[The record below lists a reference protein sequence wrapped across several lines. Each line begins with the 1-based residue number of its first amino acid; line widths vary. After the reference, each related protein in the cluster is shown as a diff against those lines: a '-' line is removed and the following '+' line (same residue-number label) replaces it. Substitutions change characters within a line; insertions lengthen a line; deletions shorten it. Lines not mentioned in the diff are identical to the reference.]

1 MIGPFYLNFV
11 HVGNRVFS
19 TQQYLD
25 YSCLCVIPILI
36 NLMSASLVQDALYN
50 FFLQMNVFLWI
61 SLIGSYSQ
69 CPLIINCWHDEIP
82 EFHWSKLGETQNFKL
97 RSPIRWRE
105 SGISQIKISE
115 HLFASIIW
123 FIKHKL
129 FKVKMTCN
137 CVGINYRCLIVYVLM
152 ILTTLCNAATTFIIN
167 TYLQNWLKISRQIL
181 YLLEKYYFLTSN
193 PLLLRILTAI
203 VKHSSRQILTL
214 FFTLK
219 FDRLISRSW
228 QIDSINISPKVVFSS
243 ASYPMLKVGVS
254 GGGGRWWGTCTDYCS
269 GLKHKC
275 LKSNRVY
282 LIPCTLNY

>member
-137 CVGINYRCLIVYVLM
+137 CVGINYRCLIVYVANDTNYTVQRCNYFHHKHLPAE
-152 ILTTLCNAATTFIIN
+152 LT
-167 TYLQNWLKISRQIL
+167 
-181 YLLEKYYFLTSN
+181 EDLTSDFVSIREVLLFN
-193 PLLLRILTAI
+193 LQPLIAADT
-203 VKHSSRQILTL
+203 
-214 FFTLK
+214 
-219 FDRLISRSW
+219 
-228 QIDSINISPKVVFSS
+228 N
-243 ASYPMLKVGVS
+243 
-254 GGGGRWWGTCTDYCS
+254 
-269 GLKHKC
+269 
-275 LKSNRVY
+275 SN
-282 LIPCTLNY
+282 C

>member
-1 MIGPFYLNFV
+1 MGLTTV
-11 HVGNRVFS
+11 
-19 TQQYLD
+19 
-25 YSCLCVIPILI
+25 
-36 NLMSASLVQDALYN
+36 ASLYTL
-50 FFLQMNVFLWI
+50 
-61 SLIGSYSQ
+61 
-69 CPLIINCWHDEIP
+69 
-82 EFHWSKLGETQNFKL
+82 
-97 RSPIRWRE
+97 
-105 SGISQIKISE
+105 
-115 HLFASIIW
+115 
-123 FIKHKL
+123 
-129 FKVKMTCN
+129 
-137 CVGINYRCLIVYVLM
+137 LM

-254 GGGGRWWGTCTDYCS
+254 GGGGDGALVQIIAPVWSTNV
-269 GLKHKC
+269 LKVIGSIWSPAHQ
-275 LKSNRVY
+275 LLNKSLIIKKAFGEKSIPARNRVKNENKSV
-282 LIPCTLNY
+282 TLAAVPVEGTFSPANFDKITY

>member
-11 HVGNRVFS
+11 YVRNRVFS

-25 YSCLCVIPILI
+25 YSCLCVIPLLI

-82 EFHWSKLGETQNFKL
+82 EFHWSKLGETSNFVLLSDEENLEFRKSKSQNISLLQLYDLLNTNYLKL
-97 RSPIRWRE
+97 KWLATAL
-105 SGISQIKISE
+105 G
-115 HLFASIIW
+115 LTTVAS
-123 FIKHKL
+123 L
-129 FKVKMTCN
+129 YT
-137 CVGINYRCLIVYVLM
+137 LLM

-167 TYLQNWLKISRQIL
+167 TYLQNWLKISSQIL

-214 FFTLK
+214 FFTLRRSKLK

-228 QIDSINISPKVVFSS
+228 QIDSTI
-243 ASYPMLKVGVS
+243 
-254 GGGGRWWGTCTDYCS
+254 
-269 GLKHKC
+269 
-275 LKSNRVY
+275 
-282 LIPCTLNY
+282 